1 MPMRQTAAVASITL
15 ALAALNATAGDTARN
30 EKQPAES
37 PGTLALRRR
46 SPVNTG
52 KIPPDST

>member
-1 MPMRQTAAVASITL
+1 MRQTAAVASITL